1 MDVMVVHQLRLV
13 STTVAL
19 GIGLVSAQLAW
30 MTADVNIGFIGVPI
44 AGMLGWIL
52 AMRLAPATRRPLQA
66 GAIMALGCTVLGA
79 VGTAL
84 AWTGDPFAAIAF
96 GALGTIFYGIPAFL
110 LLSVPALAWVTTTS
124 YLIDRHTGIDA
135 PAAP

>member
-1 MDVMVVHQLRLV
+1 MDDMVHRLRLV
-13 STTVAL
+13 STMVAL
-19 GIGLVSAQLAW
+19 GVGLVSAQLAW
-30 MTADVNIGFIGVPI
+30 MIADVNIGFVGVPI

-66 GAIMALGCTVLGA
+66 SATMAFGCTVLGA

-96 GALGTIFYGIPAFL
+96 GALGTILYGIPAFL
-110 LLSVPALAWVTTTS
+110 LLSVPAMTLAAATS
-124 YLIDRHTGIDA
+124 YLIDRRTGIDA